1 MSTLTFLFCEING
14 KNKKRR
20 FIGELKLGD
29 YIKRAHLNFKVDF
42 LIIIFYFQRNVVIQ
56 MIYSAVF

>member
-1 MSTLTFLFCEING
+1 MSTLTFLFCEINV

-42 LIIIFYFQRNVVIQ
+42 FNYHLLFSKKCSHSNDL
-56 MIYSAVF
+56 